1 MSWNGTMMC
10 DVMPTISED
19 SDDPPQGSGTESCDL
34 SGAAGEQNRIEQL
47 MVNMLDERDKLLEQL
62 QDAQR
67 RIEDL
72 QQHVKDTERDKES
85 LRRQF
90 DLQTQH
96 LPGEL
101 QSLTKELAQL
111 REQLLEKDEEIV
123 ELKAERNNTRLLLEH
138 LECLVSRHE
147 RSLRMTVM
155 KRQAQ
160 SPAAGVSSEVEV
172 LKALKS
178 LFEHHK
184 ALDEKVRER
193 LRVAM
198 ERVATLEDELSTK
211 GDENSSLK
219 AKLAKVV
226 AEVEEAHQQLNASQ
240 NGITAEKQQQQQI
253 GTVESAGALVELQEV
268 CQRLKQE
275 LASSMQQCQEL
286 NNRNTELE
294 VQLTTTQKEGRM
306 EQEQINKLQHHLQE
320 LQAQRE
326 DQEARISTLESRY
339 MSAQREATCLR
350 DLNDKLEH
358 RLANKDAAVRLNEE
372 KVRSLQERLELAEK
386 QLAQSLKKAESLP
399 SVEAE
404 LQQRMEALTAAE
416 QKQLSAEE
424 QMNRLA
430 RQVEERSAE
439 LERAVQREKMN
450 EEHNQRLSSTVDK
463 LLSESNDRLQLH
475 LKERMQALD
484 EKNRLTQQLEQT
496 KKIYD
501 QCERTKERLQRD
513 NESLRQEIEAL
524 RNQLYNARTAQY
536 HFRLHSSPMILPV
549 AAPPL
554 PVQSPSGPGGPPPPP
569 VVAVTA
575 STGTSVYG
583 GIRRVQKGRMQA
595 LQEDPSKVQTLNEQ
609 EWDRLQ
615 QAHVLANVQH
625 AFSSSSSMMDMTGGG
640 GSTACPSV
648 PNTATMSGAADPHTL
663 ANMLQ
668 ERLNAINSE
677 IRLIEQEKT
686 HAERIAEQLESRATA
701 VAAAAAAANE
711 ESQALSTHST
721 PRNSPQHDFLVTKY
735 NTLPANASTS
745 HIHGSGNAGPVD
757 SSYGHQFGAVDEM
770 PNGVATF
777 DYGLRSRRY
786 PGSADQMQHSYTGS
800 LLDDEYNPNLGPA
813 PPGILMDRLSPT
825 SSITSSQHDHSPVY
839 GTPGTVKGELVDVW
853 LRGVKNIG
861 TKKQRSTSSTAAK
874 TLGRLFN
881 KKAKSSSC
889 GSNLRQLAQY
899 EQGGYSD
906 SEISSVEGITV
917 TASAAATSSS
927 LLTGKSANGGVVLG
941 AAAADFDRRKRKS
954 TNCWRRYSLAMKA
967 RTPFALWNG
976 PTVVAWLE
984 LWVGMPAWYVAACR
998 ANVKSGA
1005 IMSALSDQ
1013 EIQREIG
1020 ISNPLHRLK
1029 LRLAI
1034 QEMVSLTSPSAPRT
1048 TRATLAFG
1056 EMNHEWVGNEWL
1068 PSLGLAQYRPAF
1080 MECLLDAR
1088 MLEHLSKRDLRTH
1101 LKMLD
1106 SFHRASLQYGIICL
1120 KKLNYDKK
1128 ALIER
1133 RKASENVSRDVL
1145 VWSNDRVARWVEE
1158 IGLGAYATQLKDSGV
1173 HGALIALDHTFDAQ
1187 SLALSLQIPP
1197 QDFSARQLLEH
1208 AFEQLVV
1215 AGDCRSTTAFGTG
1228 GVDCCGSTATIA
1240 SGNASATIP
1249 TGAGNYSSVPPP
1261 SPPI

>member
-19 SDDPPQGSGTESCDL
+19 GIDPPQGSTSESRDL
-34 SGAAGEQNRIEQL
+34 SGSAGDQNRIEQL

-67 RIEDL
+67 RIDDL

-101 QSLTKELAQL
+101 HSLTKELAQL

-211 GDENSSLK
+211 GDENSTLK

-226 AEVEEAHQQLNASQ
+226 AEVEEAHQQGS
-240 NGITAEKQQQQQI
+240 
-253 GTVESAGALVELQEV
+253 VESAGAFVELQEA

-294 VQLTTTQKEGRM
+294 VQLTATQKEGRM
-306 EQEQINKLQHHLQE
+306 EQEQANKLQHHLQE
-320 LQAQRE
+320 LQAQRD

-404 LQQRMEALTAAE
+404 LQQRMEALNAAE

-424 QMNRLA
+424 QMNRLT

-549 AAPPL
+549 ATPTVPM
-554 PVQSPSGPGGPPPPP
+554 QSPSGSGGPPPPP
-569 VVAVTA
+569 VVAVGA
-575 STGTSVYG
+575 SPNSAVYG
-583 GIRRVQKGRMQA
+583 GLRRAQKGRLQA

-640 GSTACPSV
+640 GGSTSCPSV
-648 PNTATMSGAADPHTL
+648 PNTSTIPGAADPHAL

-745 HIHGSGNAGPVD
+745 HVHSGSSGGPMNP
-757 SSYGHQFGAVDEM
+757 SYGHQFGAADEIS
-770 PNGVATF
+770 NGVTAF
-777 DYGLRSRRY
+777 DYGILGRRY
-786 PGSADQMQHSYTGS
+786 PGAVDQMQRSYTGS
-800 LLDDEYNPNLGPA
+800 LFDDEYNSNMGPV

-839 GTPGTVKGELVDVW
+839 GTSGTVKGA
-853 LRGVKNIG
+853 
-861 TKKQRSTSSTAAK
+861 KKQRSTSSTAAK

-889 GSNLRQLAQY
+889 GSNLRQLVQY

-906 SEISSVEGITV
+906 SEMSSVEGMGA
-917 TASAAATSSS
+917 ASGAATSSS
-927 LLTGKSANGGVVLG
+927 LLTGKSANGGAALG
-941 AAAADFDRRKRKS
+941 AAAAADFDRRKKKK
-954 TNCWRRYSLAMKA
+954 YELLEEAMKA

-1056 EMNHEWVGNEWL
+1056 EMNHEWIGNEWL

-1128 ALIER
+1128 TLTER
-1133 RKASENVSRDVL
+1133 RKACENVSRDVL

-1158 IGLGAYATQLKDSGV
+1158 IGLGVYATQLKDSGV

-1208 AFEQLVV
+1208 AFEQLII
-1215 AGDCRSTTAFGTG
+1215 AGDCRNSTTTFG
-1228 GVDCCGSTATIA
+1228 V
-1240 SGNASATIP
+1240 GNADCHSSTVVANSASSTVA

-1261 SPPI
+1261 SPPS

>member
-19 SDDPPQGSGTESCDL
+19 GVDPPQGSSTESGDL
-34 SGAAGEQNRIEQL
+34 SGATGDQNRIEQL

-67 RIEDL
+67 RIDDL

-96 LPGEL
+96 MPGEL

-219 AKLAKVV
+219 AKLAKLL

-240 NGITAEKQQQQQI
+240 NGITAEKQQQQI
-253 GTVESAGALVELQEV
+253 GSVESAGALVELQET

-275 LASSMQQCQEL
+275 LANSMQQCQEL

-294 VQLTTTQKEGRM
+294 VQLTATQKEGRM

-326 DQEARISTLESRY
+326 DQETRISTLESRY

-549 AAPPL
+549 AAPSVSV
-554 PVQSPSGPGGPPPPP
+554 VQSPSGSGGPPPPP
-569 VVAVTA
+569 VVAVA
-575 STGTSVYG
+575 PSTGTAVYG
-583 GIRRVQKGRMQA
+583 GMRRAQKGRLQA

-640 GSTACPSV
+640 GGSAACPSL
-648 PNTATMSGAADPHTL
+648 PNTATVPGAADPHTL

-701 VAAAAAAANE
+701 VAAAAAAVNE
-711 ESQALSTHST
+711 EPQALSAHST
-721 PRNSPQHDFLVTKY
+721 PRNSPQQDFLVTKY

-745 HIHGSGNAGPVD
+745 HILGGGGGGPVD
-757 SSYGHQFGAVDEM
+757 SSYTHQFGAVDEM
-770 PNGVATF
+770 TNGVTAF
-777 DYGLRSRRY
+777 DYGMRGRRY
-786 PGSADQMQHSYTGS
+786 PGAADQMQHSYTGY
-800 LLDDEYNPNLGPA
+800 LLDDECSPSLGPA

-825 SSITSSQHDHSPVY
+825 SSITSSQHGHSPVY
-839 GTPGTVKGELVDVW
+839 GTPSTAKVA
-853 LRGVKNIG
+853 
-861 TKKQRSTSSTAAK
+861 KKQRSTSSTAAK

-906 SEISSVEGITV
+906 SEMSSVEGIAV
-917 TASAAATSSS
+917 TAGVATSSS
-927 LLTGKSANGGVVLG
+927 LLTGKSVNGGVILG
-941 AAAADFDRRKRKS
+941 AATAADFDRRKKKK
-954 TNCWRRYSLAMKA
+954 YELLEEAMKA

-1048 TRATLAFG
+1048 TRLTLAFG
-1056 EMNHEWVGNEWL
+1056 EMNHEWIGNEWL

-1106 SFHRASLQYGIICL
+1106 SFHRTSLQYGIICL

-1133 RKASENVSRDVL
+1133 RKACENISRDVL

-1158 IGLGAYATQLKDSGV
+1158 IGLGAYAAQLKDSGV

-1208 AFEQLVV
+1208 AFEQLIIV
-1215 AGDCRSTTAFGTG
+1215 GDCRSSTTTFGTSG
-1228 GVDCCGSTATIA
+1228 ADCRGSTATANAAA
-1240 SGNASATIP
+1240 SVASTNIV
-1249 TGAGNYSSVPPP
+1249 TGTGNYSSVPPP
-1261 SPPI
+1261 SPPS

>member
-1 MSWNGTMMC
+1 L
-10 DVMPTISED
+10 ISF
-19 SDDPPQGSGTESCDL
+19 C
-34 SGAAGEQNRIEQL
+34 
-47 MVNMLDERDKLLEQL
+47 
-62 QDAQR
+62 
-67 RIEDL
+67 
-72 QQHVKDTERDKES
+72 
-85 LRRQF
+85 F
-90 DLQTQH
+90 
-96 LPGEL
+96 
-101 QSLTKELAQL
+101 
-111 REQLLEKDEEIV
+111 
-123 ELKAERNNTRLLLEH
+123 
-138 LECLVSRHE
+138 
-147 RSLRMTVM
+147 
-155 KRQAQ
+155 
-160 SPAAGVSSEVEV
+160 
-172 LKALKS
+172 
-178 LFEHHK
+178 
-184 ALDEKVRER
+184 
-193 LRVAM
+193 
-198 ERVATLEDELSTK
+198 
-211 GDENSSLK
+211 
-219 AKLAKVV
+219 
-226 AEVEEAHQQLNASQ
+226 
-240 NGITAEKQQQQQI
+240 
-253 GTVESAGALVELQEV
+253 
-268 CQRLKQE
+268 
-275 LASSMQQCQEL
+275 
-286 NNRNTELE
+286 
-294 VQLTTTQKEGRM
+294 
-306 EQEQINKLQHHLQE
+306 
-320 LQAQRE
+320 
-326 DQEARISTLESRY
+326 
-339 MSAQREATCLR
+339 
-350 DLNDKLEH
+350 
-358 RLANKDAAVRLNEE
+358 
-372 KVRSLQERLELAEK
+372 
-386 QLAQSLKKAESLP
+386 
-399 SVEAE
+399 
-404 LQQRMEALTAAE
+404 
-416 QKQLSAEE
+416 
-424 QMNRLA
+424 
-430 RQVEERSAE
+430 
-439 LERAVQREKMN
+439 
-450 EEHNQRLSSTVDK
+450 
-463 LLSESNDRLQLH
+463 
-475 LKERMQALD
+475 
-484 EKNRLTQQLEQT
+484 
-496 KKIYD
+496 

-549 AAPPL
+549 AASPV

-575 STGTSVYG
+575 STGAAVYG
-583 GIRRVQKGRMQA
+583 GIRRTQKGRLQA

-625 AFSSSSSMMDMTGGG
+625 AFSSSSSMVDMTGGGG
-640 GSTACPSV
+640 GSTACPPG
-648 PNTATMSGAADPHTL
+648 PNTATMSGTADPHTL

-701 VAAAAAAANE
+701 VAAAAAANE

-721 PRNSPQHDFLVTKY
+721 PRNSPQHDFLATKY

-745 HIHGSGNAGPVD
+745 HIHGDNSSGPMD

-777 DYGLRSRRY
+777 DYGMRGRRY
-786 PGSADQMQHSYTGS
+786 PGVADQMQHSYTGP
-800 LLDDEYNPNLGPA
+800 LLDDEYNPSSGLA
-813 PPGILMDRLSPT
+813 PLGILMDRLSPT
-825 SSITSSQHDHSPVY
+825 SSITSSQYDHSPVY
-839 GTPGTVKGELVDVW
+839 GTPATAKGA
-853 LRGVKNIG
+853 
-861 TKKQRSTSSTAAK
+861 KKQRSTSSTAAK

-889 GSNLRQLAQY
+889 GSNLRQLAQFD
-899 EQGGYSD
+899 QGGYSD
-906 SEISSVEGITV
+906 SETSVEGIALT
-917 TASAAATSSS
+917 SGAATSTS
-927 LLTGKSANGGVVLG
+927 LLTGKSVNGGVILG
-941 AAAADFDRRKRKS
+941 AAAAADFDRRKKKK
-954 TNCWRRYSLAMKA
+954 YELLEEAMKA

-1056 EMNHEWVGNEWL
+1056 EMNHEWIGNEWL

-1128 ALIER
+1128 TLIER
-1133 RKASENVSRDVL
+1133 RKACENVSRDVL

-1158 IGLGAYATQLKDSGV
+1158 IGLGAYASQLKDSGV

-1208 AFEQLVV
+1208 AFEQLLV
-1215 AGDCRSTTAFGTG
+1215 AVDCRSSTTTFGTG
-1228 GVDCCGSTATIA
+1228 TSGADCRGSIAAVNAAVTAASTIA
-1240 SGNASATIP
+1240 
-1249 TGAGNYSSVPPP
+1249 TGTGNYSSVPPP
-1261 SPPI
+1261 SPPS

>member
-19 SDDPPQGSGTESCDL
+19 SDDAPQGSGTESCDL
-34 SGAAGEQNRIEQL
+34 SGVAGEQNRIEQL

-198 ERVATLEDELSTK
+198 ERVATLEDELSIK

-240 NGITAEKQQQQQI
+240 NGITAEKQQQQQF

-294 VQLTTTQKEGRM
+294 VQLTATQKEGRM
-306 EQEQINKLQHHLQE
+306 EQEQVNKLQHHLQE
-320 LQAQRE
+320 LEAQRE

-339 MSAQREATCLR
+339 MGAQREATCLR

-501 QCERTKERLQRD
+501 QCERTKERLQCD

-549 AAPPL
+549 AAPPV

-640 GSTACPSV
+640 GSTACPPV

-686 HAERIAEQLESRATA
+686 HAERIAEQLENRATA

-745 HIHGSGNAGPVD
+745 HIHGSSSAGPVD

-770 PNGVATF
+770 PNGIATF

-786 PGSADQMQHSYTGS
+786 PSSADQMQHSYTGS
-800 LLDDEYNPNLGPA
+800 LLDDEYNPNLGPV

-839 GTPGTVKGELVDVW
+839 GTPSTAKGA
-853 LRGVKNIG
+853 
-861 TKKQRSTSSTAAK
+861 KKQRSTSSTAAK

-906 SEISSVEGITV
+906 SEMSSIEGITV
-917 TASAAATSSS
+917 TTSAATSSS
-927 LLTGKSANGGVVLG
+927 LLTGKSSNGGVVLG
-941 AAAADFDRRKRKS
+941 AATAADFDRRKKKK
-954 TNCWRRYSLAMKA
+954 YELLEEAMKA

-1106 SFHRASLQYGIICL
+1106 SFHRTSLQYGIICL

-1133 RKASENVSRDVL
+1133 RKACENISKDVL

-1208 AFEQLVV
+1208 SFEQLV
-1215 AGDCRSTTAFGTG
+1215 AGDCRSTTTFGTG
-1228 GVDCCGSTATIA
+1228 SVVCCSTATVA
-1240 SGNASATIP
+1240 SGNASSTTIP

>member
-1 MSWNGTMMC
+1 MMC

-19 SDDPPQGSGTESCDL
+19 GVDPPQGSGTESGDL
-34 SGAAGEQNRIEQL
+34 SGTGGDQNRIEQL

-67 RIEDL
+67 RIDDL

-240 NGITAEKQQQQQI
+240 NGITAEKQQQQI
-253 GTVESAGALVELQEV
+253 GSVESAGVLVELQEA

-294 VQLTTTQKEGRM
+294 VQLTATQKEGRM
-306 EQEQINKLQHHLQE
+306 EQEQVNKLQHHLQE

-549 AAPPL
+549 TAPPV

-575 STGTSVYG
+575 STGAAVYG
-583 GIRRVQKGRMQA
+583 GIRRAQKGRLQA

-640 GSTACPSV
+640 SGSTACPPG
-648 PNTATMSGAADPHTL
+648 PNTAAMSGAADPHTL

-701 VAAAAAAANE
+701 VAAAAAAANG

-721 PRNSPQHDFLVTKY
+721 PRNSPQHDFLTTKY

-745 HIHGSGNAGPVD
+745 HIHSGGSNGPMD
-757 SSYGHQFGAVDEM
+757 SSYSHQFGAVNEM

-777 DYGLRSRRY
+777 DYGMRGRRY
-786 PGSADQMQHSYTGS
+786 PGAADQMQHSFTGPF
-800 LLDDEYNPNLGPA
+800 LDDEYNASSGPT

-839 GTPGTVKGELVDVW
+839 GTPAIAKGA
-853 LRGVKNIG
+853 
-861 TKKQRSTSSTAAK
+861 KKQRSTSSTAAK

-906 SEISSVEGITV
+906 SETSLEGIALTSGV
-917 TASAAATSSS
+917 ATSTS
-927 LLTGKSANGGVVLG
+927 LLTGKSMNGGVILG
-941 AAAADFDRRKRKS
+941 AAAAADFDRRKKKK
-954 TNCWRRYSLAMKA
+954 YELLEEAMKA

-1056 EMNHEWVGNEWL
+1056 EMNHEWIGNEWL

-1128 ALIER
+1128 TLIER
-1133 RKASENVSRDVL
+1133 RKACENVSRDVL

-1158 IGLGAYATQLKDSGV
+1158 IGLGAYASQLKDSGV

-1208 AFEQLVV
+1208 AFEQLVIAV
-1215 AGDCRSTTAFGTG
+1215 DCRSSTTTFGTG
-1228 GVDCCGSTATIA
+1228 TSDADCHGSVATVNAAVTTASTTV
-1240 SGNASATIP
+1240 ATG
-1249 TGAGNYSSVPPP
+1249 TGNYSSVPPP
-1261 SPPI
+1261 SPPS

>member
-19 SDDPPQGSGTESCDL
+19 GVEPPQGSGTESGEL
-34 SGAAGEQNRIEQL
+34 SGGAGDQNRIEQL

-67 RIEDL
+67 RIDDL
-72 QQHVKDTERDKES
+72 QQHVKDAERDKES

-219 AKLAKVV
+219 AKLAKVM
-226 AEVEEAHQQLNASQ
+226 AEVEEAHQQLSASQ
-240 NGITAEKQQQQQI
+240 NGVAADKQQQQI
-253 GTVESAGALVELQEV
+253 GSVESAGALVELQEA

-275 LASSMQQCQEL
+275 LTSSMQQCQEL

-294 VQLTTTQKEGRM
+294 VQLTTTQKEGRL
-306 EQEQINKLQHHLQE
+306 EQEQVNKLQHHLQE

-339 MSAQREATCLR
+339 MGAQREATCLR

-549 AAPPL
+549 AAPPVS
-554 PVQSPSGPGGPPPPP
+554 VQSSGPGGPPPPP
-569 VVAVTA
+569 VVAAAA
-575 STGTSVYG
+575 STGTAVYG
-583 GIRRVQKGRMQA
+583 GMRRAQKGRLQA

-625 AFSSSSSMMDMTGGG
+625 AFSSSSSMIDMTGGG
-640 GSTACPSV
+640 GGSATCPPG
-648 PNTATMSGAADPHTL
+648 PNAPTMPSAADPHTL

-701 VAAAAAAANE
+701 AAAAVAAANE
-711 ESQALSTHST
+711 DSQALSAHST
-721 PRNSPQHDFLVTKY
+721 PRNSPQHDFLITKY

-745 HIHGSGNAGPVD
+745 HIHGGSAGGPVD
-757 SSYGHQFGAVDEM
+757 SSYSHQFGTDEI
-770 PNGVATF
+770 PNGAAAF
-777 DYGLRSRRY
+777 DYGIRGRRY
-786 PGSADQMQHSYTGS
+786 QGAVDQMQHSCTS
-800 LLDDEYNPNLGPA
+800 ALLDDEYSPSSGPA
-813 PPGILMDRLSPT
+813 PAGILMDRLSPT

-839 GTPGTVKGELVDVW
+839 GTPGNAKGA
-853 LRGVKNIG
+853 
-861 TKKQRSTSSTAAK
+861 KKQRSTSSTAAK

-881 KKAKSSSC
+881 KKTKNSTC
-889 GSNLRQLAQY
+889 GSSLRQLPQY
-899 EQGGYSD
+899 EHGGYSD
-906 SEISSVEGITV
+906 SEISSVEGITI
-917 TASAAATSSS
+917 TAGAATSSS

-941 AAAADFDRRKRKS
+941 AAAAADFDRRKKKK
-954 TNCWRRYSLAMKA
+954 YELLEEAMKA

-1056 EMNHEWVGNEWL
+1056 EMNHEWIGNEWL

-1128 ALIER
+1128 TLVER
-1133 RKASENVSRDVL
+1133 RKACENVNRDVL

-1208 AFEQLVV
+1208 AFEQLII
-1215 AGDCRSTTAFGTG
+1215 AGDCRNGVTTFGSGNG
-1228 GVDCCGSTATIA
+1228 GADCRGSTATVSA
-1240 SGNASATIP
+1240 AVNMTSATIT
-1249 TGAGNYSSVPPP
+1249 TGAVNYSSVPPP
-1261 SPPI
+1261 SPPS

>member
-1 MSWNGTMMC
+1 MFNISTGQQKYRFSFPVSLKQLFSIDTLSISLLSRQRRKGKSKMSWNGTMMC

-19 SDDPPQGSGTESCDL
+19 GVDPPQGSGTESADL
-34 SGAAGEQNRIEQL
+34 STTGGDQNRIEQL

-67 RIEDL
+67 RIDDL

-90 DLQTQH
+90 ELQTQH

-198 ERVATLEDELSTK
+198 ERVATLEDELSMK

-226 AEVEEAHQQLNASQ
+226 AEVEEAHQQLSASQ
-240 NGITAEKQQQQQI
+240 NGVTAEKQQQQI
-253 GTVESAGALVELQEV
+253 GSVESAGVLVELQEA

-275 LASSMQQCQEL
+275 LASSVQQCQEL

-294 VQLTTTQKEGRM
+294 AQLTATQKEGRI
-306 EQEQINKLQHHLQE
+306 EQEQVNKLQHHLQE
-320 LQAQRE
+320 LQAERE
-326 DQEARISTLESRY
+326 DQETRISTLESRY
-339 MSAQREATCLR
+339 MSAQREATCLH

-424 QMNRLA
+424 QMNRLT
-430 RQVEERSAE
+430 RQVEERSEE

-536 HFRLHSSPMILPV
+536 HFRLHSSPMILPIS
-549 AAPPL
+549 APPV
-554 PVQSPSGPGGPPPPP
+554 PAQSPGPGGPPPPP
-569 VVAVTA
+569 VVAITA
-575 STGTSVYG
+575 STGTTVYG
-583 GIRRVQKGRMQA
+583 GIRRAQKGRVQA

-625 AFSSSSSMMDMTGGG
+625 AFSSSSSMIDMTGGGG
-640 GSTACPSV
+640 GSTACQPG
-648 PNTATMSGAADPHTL
+648 PNTATIPGAADPHTL

-745 HIHGSGNAGPVD
+745 HIHGGSSSGLVD
-757 SSYGHQFGAVDEM
+757 SSYGHQLGAVDEM
-770 PNGVATF
+770 PNGVTTF
-777 DYGLRSRRY
+777 DYGNRGRRY
-786 PGSADQMQHSYTGS
+786 LSAADQMQHSYTGP
-800 LLDDEYNPNLGPA
+800 LVDDEYNSGSGPA
-813 PPGILMDRLSPT
+813 PPGTLMDRLSPT
-825 SSITSSQHDHSPVY
+825 SSITSQHDYSPVY
-839 GTPGTVKGELVDVW
+839 GALGAVKGA
-853 LRGVKNIG
+853 
-861 TKKQRSTSSTAAK
+861 KKQRSTSSTAAK

-889 GSNLRQLAQY
+889 SSNLRQLVQY

-906 SEISSVEGITV
+906 SETSVDAL
-917 TASAAATSSS
+917 TAGAATSSS
-927 LLTGKSANGGVVLG
+927 LLTGKSVNGGVVLG
-941 AAAADFDRRKRKS
+941 TAAAADFDRRKKKK
-954 TNCWRRYSLAMKA
+954 YELLEEAMKA

-1056 EMNHEWVGNEWL
+1056 EMNHEWIGNEWL
-1068 PSLGLAQYRPAF
+1068 PSLGAIY
-1080 MECLLDAR
+1080 
-1088 MLEHLSKRDLRTH
+1088 
-1101 LKMLD
+1101 
-1106 SFHRASLQYGIICL
+1106 
-1120 KKLNYDKK
+1120 
-1128 ALIER
+1128 
-1133 RKASENVSRDVL
+1133 
-1145 VWSNDRVARWVEE
+1145 
-1158 IGLGAYATQLKDSGV
+1158 AYF
-1173 HGALIALDHTFDAQ
+1173 IM
-1187 SLALSLQIPP
+1187 
-1197 QDFSARQLLEH
+1197 
-1208 AFEQLVV
+1208 
-1215 AGDCRSTTAFGTG
+1215 
-1228 GVDCCGSTATIA
+1228 
-1240 SGNASATIP
+1240 
-1249 TGAGNYSSVPPP
+1249 
-1261 SPPI
+1261 

>member
-19 SDDPPQGSGTESCDL
+19 GVDPPQGSGTESGDL
-34 SGAAGEQNRIEQL
+34 SGSAGDQNRIEQL

-67 RIEDL
+67 RIDDL

-198 ERVATLEDELSTK
+198 ERVATLEDELSAK

-226 AEVEEAHQQLNASQ
+226 AEVEEAHQQLNVSQ
-240 NGITAEKQQQQQI
+240 NGVTAEKQQQQI
-253 GTVESAGALVELQEV
+253 GSVESAGALVELQEA

-294 VQLTTTQKEGRM
+294 VQLTATQKEGRM
-306 EQEQINKLQHHLQE
+306 EQEQVNKLQHHLQE

-549 AAPPL
+549 AAPPV
-554 PVQSPSGPGGPPPPP
+554 PVQSLSGPGGPPPPP
-569 VVAVTA
+569 VVAVPA
-575 STGTSVYG
+575 STGTAVYG
-583 GIRRVQKGRMQA
+583 GIRRAQKGRLQA

-640 GSTACPSV
+640 GGSTACPPV
-648 PNTATMSGAADPHTL
+648 PNTATMPGAADPHAL

-735 NTLPANASTS
+735 NTLPAIASTS
-745 HIHGSGNAGPVD
+745 HIHGGGIGGPVD
-757 SSYGHQFGAVDEM
+757 PSYGHQFGAVDEM

-777 DYGLRSRRY
+777 DYGIRGKRY
-786 PGSADQMQHSYTGS
+786 PGAADQMQHSYTGS
-800 LLDDEYNPNLGPA
+800 LLDDEYNPNIV

-825 SSITSSQHDHSPVY
+825 SSITSSQHDHSPIH
-839 GTPGTVKGELVDVW
+839 GTPGTAKGS
-853 LRGVKNIG
+853 
-861 TKKQRSTSSTAAK
+861 KKQRSTSSTAAK

-881 KKAKSSSC
+881 KKTKSSSC
-889 GSNLRQLAQY
+889 GNNLRQLAQY

-906 SEISSVEGITV
+906 SEMSSVEGIAV
-917 TASAAATSSS
+917 TAGAGTSS
-927 LLTGKSANGGVVLG
+927 LLTGNSLSKSANGRVVLG
-941 AAAADFDRRKRKS
+941 AVAAADFDRRKKKK
-954 TNCWRRYSLAMKA
+954 YELLEEAMKA

-1056 EMNHEWVGNEWL
+1056 EMNHEWIGNEWL

-1128 ALIER
+1128 ALTER
-1133 RKASENVSRDVL
+1133 RKACENVSRDVL

-1208 AFEQLVV
+1208 AFEQLVI
-1215 AGDCRSTTAFGTG
+1215 ADDCRSSTTTFGTG
-1228 GVDCCGSTATIA
+1228 GADCRGSTAAVSVA
-1240 SGNASATIP
+1240 STNVATG
-1249 TGAGNYSSVPPP
+1249 TGNYSSVPPP
-1261 SPPI
+1261 SPPS

>member
-19 SDDPPQGSGTESCDL
+19 GIDHPQGSGD
-34 SGAAGEQNRIEQL
+34 GGDMGGDQNRIEQL

-62 QDAQR
+62 QEAQR
-67 RIEDL
+67 RIDDL
-72 QQHVKDTERDKES
+72 SQHLKEVERDKES
-85 LRRQF
+85 IRRQF
-90 DLQTQH
+90 DLHTQH

-160 SPAAGVSSEVEV
+160 SPAGVSSEVEV

-198 ERVATLEDELSTK
+198 ERVATLEDELSAK
-211 GDENSSLK
+211 GDENTALK
-219 AKLAKVV
+219 AKIAK
-226 AEVEEAHQQLNASQ
+226 
-240 NGITAEKQQQQQI
+240 ITAEAEDAAQQTNKVN
-253 GTVESAGALVELQEV
+253 GASKKSNGGLVSAESAARLVELQEA
-268 CQRLKQE
+268 CDRLKQDLANSLKQCGE
-275 LASSMQQCQEL
+275 LTS
-286 NNRNTELE
+286 RNTELE
-294 VQLTTTQKEGRM
+294 AQLSNAQKETRLG
-306 EQEQINKLQHHLQE
+306 QEQSTKLQHHLHE
-320 LQAQRE
+320 AQAQKE

-358 RLANKDAAVRLNEE
+358 QLANKDAAVRLNEE
-372 KVRSLQERLELAEK
+372 KVHSLQERLELAEK

-416 QKQLSAEE
+416 QKQVSAEE
-424 QMNRLA
+424 QVQRLQ
-430 RQVEERSAE
+430 RQIEEKTAE

-484 EKNRLTQQLEQT
+484 EKNRLTQQLEHT
-496 KKIYD
+496 KKLYD
-501 QCERTKERLQRD
+501 QAERTKERLTRD
-513 NESLRQEIEAL
+513 NENLRQEIDAL
-524 RNQLYNARTAQY
+524 RNQLYSARTAQF
-536 HFRLHSSPMILPV
+536 HTRLHSANGGALTSI
-549 AAPPL
+549 APPL
-554 PVQSPSGPGGPPPPP
+554 GNGATAPIAQPATPPS
-569 VVAVTA
+569 
-575 STGTSVYG
+575 YG
-583 GIRRVQKGRMQA
+583 SLGIRRPHKGRVQA
-595 LQEDPSKVQTLNEQ
+595 LQDDPSKVQTLNEQ

-615 QAHVLANVQH
+615 QAHVLANVQQ
-625 AFSSSSSMMDMTGGG
+625 AFSSSSSMIDMTGAGTMRAG
-640 GSTACPSV
+640 VPTPGANIPPQSDLLLPTGPS
-648 PNTATMSGAADPHTL
+648 NAAGAGADPHTL
-663 ANMLQ
+663 ASMLQ
-668 ERLNAINSE
+668 ERLDAINSE
-677 IRLIEQEKT
+677 ILLIQQEKT
-686 HAERIAEQLESRATA
+686 HAERVAEQLENRAR
-701 VAAAAAAANE
+701 AADTGVTAANTSVMYDD
-711 ESQALSTHST
+711 SQNMGNLSARST
-721 PRNSPQHDFLVTKY
+721 PRNSPQHDFLIAKY

-745 HIHGSGNAGPVD
+745 RLHN
-757 SSYGHQFGAVDEM
+757 QAVD
-770 PNGVATF
+770 A
-777 DYGLRSRRY
+777 YGQPFMDDSVIDTDFSMSRR
-786 PGSADQMQHSYTGS
+786 S
-800 LLDDEYNPNLGPA
+800 LRLDHVQQQLQGRMDDDGGQSVNERMSPA
-813 PPGILMDRLSPT
+813 
-825 SSITSSQHDHSPVY
+825 SSIASSQDHSPIF
-839 GTPGTVKGELVDVW
+839 PGGK
-853 LRGVKNIG
+853 IP
-861 TKKQRSTSSTAAK
+861 KKRSTSTSGLR
-874 TLGRLFN
+874 TLGRFFN
-881 KKAKSSSC
+881 KKGKSSHQC
-889 GSNLRQLAQY
+889 RTIA
-899 EQGGYSD
+899 EQGTYSD
-906 SEISSVEGITV
+906 SEMSSGGDGGSVAGMANKTAMNGV
-917 TASAAATSSS
+917 TSQSHNTS
-927 LLTGKSANGGVVLG
+927 
-941 AAAADFDRRKRKS
+941 DFDRRKKKK
-954 TNCWRRYSLAMKA
+954 YELLEEAMKA

-1048 TRATLAFG
+1048 ARTTLAFG
-1056 EMNHEWVGNEWL
+1056 DMNHEWIGNEWL
-1068 PSLGLAQYRPAF
+1068 PSLGLGQYRSAF

-1101 LKMLD
+1101 LKMVD
-1106 SFHRASLQYGIICL
+1106 NFHRASLQYGIICL
-1120 KKLNYDKK
+1120 KKLNYDKR
-1128 ALIER
+1128 LLQER
-1133 RKASENVSRDVL
+1133 RRACEDVNRDVL
-1145 VWSNDRVARWVEE
+1145 VWSCERVARWVEE
-1158 IGLGAYATQLKDSGV
+1158 IGLGSYAAQLQDSGV
-1173 HGALIALDHTFDAQ
+1173 HGALIALDDTFDAQ

-1197 QDFSARQLLEH
+1197 QDTHGRQILERNFAALLAE
-1208 AFEQLVV
+1208 
-1215 AGDCRSTTAFGTG
+1215 CRLG
-1228 GVDCCGSTATIA
+1228 GNGSSRHIVLNT
-1240 SGNASATIP
+1240 N
-1249 TGAGNYSSVPPP
+1249 SS
-1261 SPPI
+1261 

>member
-19 SDDPPQGSGTESCDL
+19 GVDPPQGSGAESGDL
-34 SGAAGEQNRIEQL
+34 SGSTGDQNRIEQL

-67 RIEDL
+67 RIDDL

-219 AKLAKVV
+219 AKLAKVI

-240 NGITAEKQQQQQI
+240 NGVTAEKQQQQI
-253 GTVESAGALVELQEV
+253 GSVESAGALVELQEA

-275 LASSMQQCQEL
+275 LSSSMQQCQEL

-294 VQLTTTQKEGRM
+294 VQLTATQKEGRM
-306 EQEQINKLQHHLQE
+306 EQDQVNKLQHHLQE

-326 DQEARISTLESRY
+326 DQEARISTLENRY

-549 AAPPL
+549 AASPV

-569 VVAVTA
+569 VVAVGT
-575 STGTSVYG
+575 STGTAVYG
-583 GIRRVQKGRMQA
+583 GIRRAQKGRLQA

-640 GSTACPSV
+640 GGSTACAPV
-648 PNTATMSGAADPHTL
+648 PNTSTMPGAADPHAL

-745 HIHGSGNAGPVD
+745 HIHGGASGGSVD

-770 PNGVATF
+770 SNGVATF
-777 DYGLRSRRY
+777 DYRIRGRRY
-786 PGSADQMQHSYTGS
+786 PGATDQMQHSYTGS
-800 LLDDEYNPNLGPA
+800 LLDDECNPSIGPV

-825 SSITSSQHDHSPVY
+825 SSITSSQHDHSPIY
-839 GTPGTVKGELVDVW
+839 GTPGIAKGS
-853 LRGVKNIG
+853 
-861 TKKQRSTSSTAAK
+861 KKQRSTSSTAAK

-881 KKAKSSSC
+881 KKVKSSSC

-906 SEISSVEGITV
+906 SEISSVEGI
-917 TASAAATSSS
+917 AINAGAATSSS
-927 LLTGKSANGGVVLG
+927 PLTGNNLSKSANGGVVLG
-941 AAAADFDRRKRKS
+941 AAAAADFDRRKKKK
-954 TNCWRRYSLAMKA
+954 YELLEEAMKA

-1056 EMNHEWVGNEWL
+1056 EMNHEWIGNEWL

-1128 ALIER
+1128 ALTER
-1133 RKASENVSRDVL
+1133 RKACENVSRDVL

-1208 AFEQLVV
+1208 AFEQLVI
-1215 AGDCRSTTAFGTG
+1215 AGDCRSSTTTFGTG
-1228 GVDCCGSTATIA
+1228 GTDCRGSTTAV
-1240 SGNASATIP
+1240 SA
-1249 TGAGNYSSVPPP
+1249 SSVPPP
-1261 SPPI
+1261 SPPS